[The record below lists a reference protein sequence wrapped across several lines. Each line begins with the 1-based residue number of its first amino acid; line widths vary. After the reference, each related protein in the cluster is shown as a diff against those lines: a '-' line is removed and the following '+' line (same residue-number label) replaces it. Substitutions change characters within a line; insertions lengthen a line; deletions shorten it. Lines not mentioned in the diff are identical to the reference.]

1 MCVLSLHSLLAGVAF
16 GSQPDP
22 AEEFKVWEDFL
33 VCISFSSA
41 CCIFIVT
48 SITLKNL
55 YRIPRVKYFMKVK
68 LNNLCGND
76 WLIDWWLIYT
86 LQIMIPISAHKSL
99 AAMTL
104 TLTFKT
110 AKIKKFNMFVL
121 LLIFRFALSVRY
133 RDINYHQV
141 DLNGQSSSIP
151 TY

>member
-1 MCVLSLHSLLAGVAF
+1 
-16 GSQPDP
+16 
-22 AEEFKVWEDFL
+22 
-33 VCISFSSA
+33 
-41 CCIFIVT
+41 
-48 SITLKNL
+48 
-55 YRIPRVKYFMKVK
+55 
-68 LNNLCGND
+68 
-76 WLIDWWLIYT
+76 
-86 LQIMIPISAHKSL
+86 MIPISAHKSL